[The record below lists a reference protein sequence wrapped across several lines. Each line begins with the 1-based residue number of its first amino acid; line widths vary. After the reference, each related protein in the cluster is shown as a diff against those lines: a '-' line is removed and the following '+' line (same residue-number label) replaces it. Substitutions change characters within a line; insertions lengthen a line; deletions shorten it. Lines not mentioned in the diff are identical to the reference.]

1 MTRETTTNERWHAVH
16 ELLDSGVGLLDCS
29 RRLGLALNT
38 VKRYSR
44 APEPDSLRR
53 PPQYRPGLVDP
64 YRDHLRARRA
74 AEPGVPVRQLYFE
87 IKALGYQGGLNLL
100 YRYINEGRLTGDR
113 VAISGRKLT
122 SWIMTRPSEL
132 SETHR
137 AHLDEL
143 VNACPEMTRLAELVR
158 EFAQIMTQRR
168 GSNLDAWIKQVRE
181 AGLPELD
188 PFLRGLDQDH
198 DAAVAGLTLPFTN
211 GPCEGVNTKTKF
223 LKRQMYGRAG
233 FRLLRHRILLG

>member
-1 MTRETTTNERWHAVH
+1 MPGSRHRSSRRSHRRARRGESRTPGSGWGPLEKEPSQRKPRQRPTSALWHGLAQVVEKAVAAHGRCWAAAGPRRHRITRETTTIERWHAVH

-74 AEPGVPVRQLYFE
+74 AEPGVPVRQLFAE

-100 YRYINEGRLTGDR
+100 YRYVNEGRLAGDR
-113 VAISGRKLT
+113 VAVSGRKLT
-122 SWIMTRPSEL
+122 GWIMSRP
-132 SETHR
+132 
-137 AHLDEL
+137 
-143 VNACPEMTRLAELVR
+143 
-158 EFAQIMTQRR
+158 
-168 GSNLDAWIKQVRE
+168 
-181 AGLPELD
+181 
-188 PFLRGLDQDH
+188 
-198 DAAVAGLTLPFTN
+198 
-211 GPCEGVNTKTKF
+211 
-223 LKRQMYGRAG
+223 
-233 FRLLRHRILLG
+233 